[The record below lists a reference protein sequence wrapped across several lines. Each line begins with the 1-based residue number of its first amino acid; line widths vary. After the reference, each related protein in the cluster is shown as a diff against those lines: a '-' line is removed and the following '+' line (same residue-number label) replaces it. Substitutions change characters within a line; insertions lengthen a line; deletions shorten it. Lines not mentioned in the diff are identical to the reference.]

1 MRAIALKLANAPRDK
16 RVGEMSVHKM
26 KFVLVNDMAPRKSSV
41 CTECSLP
48 LERGY
53 LHDLSSSKR
62 YCGIECYPIRMM
74 VSGSA
79 GSILPMNPFEF
90 AIAWPTL
97 SVDVASALFD
107 SAWGNNRV

>member
-1 MRAIALKLANAPRDK
+1 
-16 RVGEMSVHKM
+16 M
-26 KFVLVNDMAPRKSSV
+26 KFVVVNSMTPRSPAA
-41 CTECSLP
+41 CAACSRP

-62 YCGIECYPIRMM
+62 YCGTECYPRRMI
-74 VSGSA
+74 VSGSVV
-79 GSILPMNPFEF
+79 PVNPFEL

-97 SVDVASALFD
+97 TVDVASALFD